1 MTKYDA
7 SSRWGQLDGARTGI
21 LNRCERYAEHT
32 LPKICPP
39 AGYDQNS
46 QELSHEWQAVGAQ
59 SVNHLANKM
68 MLALFAPSRPFFRY
82 QANAELAAELEGLGV
97 DAGALAE
104 ALSKGERDAVQAL
117 DGMAARPKLY
127 EALKHLIIT
136 GNVMLILGKEGIRI
150 VGIKRYV
157 CKRNVEGKV
166 VEAMLREELMF
177 DELAPKVQ
185 AYLIQIGI
193 HKPERDKASKV
204 CLYKWIRWDSKSGD
218 YHMTQHVDATP
229 LPAEFGG
236 KWPADKLPYRCLTW
250 DLADESDYGT
260 GLVEDYAGDFSALS
274 TLSRAQIESAILS
287 SEFRWLVNPGGMTKP
302 EDLQN
307 SENGAALPG
316 MKDDISLVQAG
327 KVGELQVIQNIAG
340 DYIQRIGR
348 GFLLG
353 SAVTRDAERVTAEEI
368 RLQAQELETS
378 LGGGY
383 SRLAVDF
390 QKPMAFWLTDMI
402 GLSLKGNKIKPVV
415 ITGLDAL
422 SRNGDIEALK
432 LYLSDLAAV
441 TQLPPMLQNMLRLRS
456 IATKLAAGRGIASS
470 EVLLTDE
477 EIAQNNQAAQAA
489 QQEQM
494 NAQAAADAGGQI
506 AVNQSGAPQQ

>member
-1 MTKYDA
+1 MKYDA
-7 SSRWGQLDGARTGI
+7 SSRWGQLDGNRRGLI
-21 LNRCERYAEHT
+21 NRCEKYAEFT

-39 AGYDQNS
+39 PGYNQNS
-46 QELSHEWQAVGAQ
+46 EELSHDWQSFGAQ
-59 SVNHLANKM
+59 GVNHLSNKM

-82 QANAELAAELEGLGV
+82 QPDKALAAEMKELGV

-104 ALSKGERDAVQAL
+104 ALAQGERDAVQAL
-117 DGMAARPKLY
+117 DSMSARPKLY

-136 GNVMLILGKEGIRI
+136 GNVLMILGKQTLRI
-150 VGIKRYV
+150 VGLKNYV
-157 CKRNVEGKV
+157 VKRNVEGKV
-166 VEAMLREELMF
+166 IEGMLREELMF

-185 AYLIQIGI
+185 QYLIQIGM

-218 YHMTQHVDATP
+218 YMMTQHVDATA

-236 KWPADKLPYRCLTW
+236 KWPENKLPYRFLTW
-250 DLADESDYGT
+250 DLSDEADYGT
-260 GLVEDYAGDFSALS
+260 GLVEDYAGDFASLSA
-274 TLSRAQIESAILS
+274 LSRAQIESAILS

-316 MKDDISLVQAG
+316 MKDDIQLVQAG
-327 KVGELQVIQNIAG
+327 KSGELAVIQNIAA

-353 SAVTRDAERVTAEEI
+353 SAVTRQAERVTAEEI

-390 QKPMAFWLTDMI
+390 QKPMAFWLTDEI
-402 GLSLKGNKIKPVV
+402 GLSLKGSKIKPIV

-477 EIAQNNQAAQAA
+477 EIAANNQQQLEQQQAV
-489 QQEQM
+489 M
-494 NAQAAADAGGQI
+494 NSQAAADAGGKI

>member
-1 MTKYDA
+1 MKSNA
-7 SSRWGQLDGARTGI
+7 SSRWGQLDGNRRGLIT
-21 LNRCERYAEHT
+21 RCEKYAEYT
-32 LPKICPP
+32 LPKICLPN
-39 AGYDQNS
+39 GYDQGS
-46 QELSHEWQAVGAQ
+46 YELTHDWQAFGAQ
-59 SVNHLANKM
+59 AVNHLSNKM

-82 QANAELAAELEGLGV
+82 QANAELSAELEELGV

-117 DGMAARPKLY
+117 DSIAARPKLY
-127 EALKHLIIT
+127 EAVKHLIVT
-136 GNVMLILGKEGIRI
+136 GNVLLVLAKDSIR
-150 VGIKRYV
+150 VMGLKSYV
-157 CKRNVEGKV
+157 VKRNVEGKV
-166 VEAMLREELMF
+166 IEGMIREELMF
-177 DELAPKVQ
+177 DELVPKVQ
-185 AYLIQIGI
+185 DYLISIGV
-193 HKPERDKASKV
+193 HKPVRDKANKV
-204 CLYKWIRWDSKSGD
+204 CLYKWIVHDSKSGD
-218 YHMTQHVDATP
+218 YLMTQHVDATQ

-236 KWPADKLPYRCLTW
+236 KWPEERLPYRFLTW
-250 DLADESDYGT
+250 DLSDEADYGT
-260 GLVEDYAGDFSALS
+260 GLVEDYSGDFSGLS

-316 MKDDISLVQAG
+316 MKDDIQLVQAG
-327 KVGELQVIQNIAG
+327 KVGELQVIQSIAG

-348 GFLLG
+348 GFLMG

-390 QKPMAFWLTDMI
+390 QRPMAFWLTDMI
-402 GLSLKGNKIKPVV
+402 GLSLKGSKIKPIV

-432 LYLSDLAAV
+432 MFLADLSAV
-441 TQLPPMLQNMLRLRS
+441 VQLPPALQNMLRLRT

-470 EVLLTDE
+470 EVLLSDQ
-477 EIAQNNQAAQAA
+477 EIQANNQAAMQA

-494 NAQAAADAGGQI
+494 NAQAAAEAGGKI

>member
-1 MTKYDA
+1 MKYDA
-7 SSRWGQLDGARTGI
+7 SSRWAQLDGSRRG
-21 LNRCERYAEHT
+21 LLYRCEQYAAFT
-32 LPKICPP
+32 LPKICLPN
-39 AGYDQNS
+39 GYDQNS
-46 QELSHEWQAVGAQ
+46 QELSHDWQSFGAQ
-59 SVNHLANKM
+59 GVNHLSNKM

-82 QANAELAAELEGLGV
+82 QADAELAAELEGLGV

-136 GNVMLILGKEGIRI
+136 GNVLLILGKQQLRV
-150 VGIKRYV
+150 VGLKNYV
-157 CKRNVEGKV
+157 AKRNVEGKL
-166 VEAMLREELMF
+166 VEGMLREELLF

-185 AYLIQIGI
+185 EYLIQIGI
-193 HKPERDKASKV
+193 HKPERDKANKV

-236 KWPADKLPYRCLTW
+236 KWPEHKMPYRFLTW

-274 TLSRAQIESAILS
+274 TLSRAQIESAILA

-316 MKDDISLVQAG
+316 MKDDIQLVQAG

-390 QKPMAFWLTDMI
+390 QKPMAFWLTDEI
-402 GLSLKGNKIKPVV
+402 GLSLKGSKIKPIV

-432 LYLSDLAAV
+432 MYLSDLAAV
-441 TQLPPMLQNMLRLRS
+441 STLPPMLQNMLRLRS

-470 EVLLTDE
+470 EVLLSDE
-477 EIAQNNQAAQAA
+477 EIAANNQQQQQQQQAM
-489 QQEQM
+489 M
-494 NAQAAADAGGQI
+494 NAQAAADAGGKI
-506 AVNQSGAPQQ
+506 AVNQSGVPA